1 MSDKILEKLASR
13 KFGLAVFVLLSSLGL
28 FIFNLLTAALYIELV
43 IYTLGLYFASNVS
56 QDVIK
61 DFLNSKRSVA
71 VDSASK

>member
-28 FIFNLLTAALYIELV
+28 FMFNLLTSALYIELV

-61 DFLNSKRSVA
+61 DFLNSRRSVA